1 MDLWEAL
8 LLIGAGFVAGTIN
21 TLAGGASALTVPLL
35 VLLGLPGSVA
45 NGTNRVGIFVQC
57 LWAALRFRAA
67 GFSGFRASLPILLP
81 ACVGATLGAWW
92 ISSLAD
98 RTFEQLFAIVMLAM
112 LAPMLRGRFGVE
124 TQPRVRKLSSLT
136 NFALFFLIGA
146 FGGAFQVG
154 VGLLL
159 LAALNYLGHDIVRAN
174 SVKVVVN
181 LVLTGI
187 VVPIFVLRGHVAWLP
202 ALFLGIG
209 FVLGGSVGVHLA
221 VHRGARAVRPALAVA
236 IVILAGKLLGLY

>member
-1 MDLWEAL
+1 MDSWEAL
-8 LLIGAGFVAGTIN
+8 LLIGGGFVAGTVN

-35 VLLGLPGSVA
+35 VLLGLPGSIA

-57 LWAALRFRAA
+57 LWAAIRFRAA
-67 GFSGFRASLPILLP
+67 GFSGFRASLPILFP
-81 ACVGATLGAWW
+81 TVVGATLGAWW

-98 RTFEQLFAIVMLAM
+98 RTFEQLFALVMVAM
-112 LAPMLRGRFGVE
+112 LVPMLGGRFGFE
-124 TQPRVRKLSSLT
+124 ARPKVRQLGPLT

-146 FGGAFQVG
+146 FGGAFQAG

-159 LAALNYLGHDIVRAN
+159 LAALNYLGHDIIRAN

-181 LVLTGI
+181 LVLTGV

-221 VHRGARAVRPALAVA
+221 VHRGAQAVRPALAVA
-236 IVILAGKLLGLY
+236 ILLLAGKLLGLY